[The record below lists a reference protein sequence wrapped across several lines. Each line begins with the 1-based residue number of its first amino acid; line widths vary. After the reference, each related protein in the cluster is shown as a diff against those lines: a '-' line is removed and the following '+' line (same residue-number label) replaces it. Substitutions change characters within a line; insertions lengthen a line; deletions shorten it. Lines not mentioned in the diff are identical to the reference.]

1 MLQLILHIYVFLAW
15 TGSWSSHSGF
25 GAFFFCCLWLT
36 TLGLGLFS
44 AFIAPSFL
52 TVIISLIVRACFGKN
67 AGRTALNIVDI
78 IDVAVNGVTFM
89 IPILAVAGIALFSY
103 FGSGWEELHGFFP
116 SLFPAGGYFFS
127 DAPVPFYAYVVIGYL
142 AWTYYSV
149 LDRFEVTDGIK
160 ANMPVVKEKSVKLL
174 SHSGQWIGENWE
186 KYAPIVRDRSITIS
200 AQILKQ
206 AQAFGR
212 LSVEISRHFAMRLG
226 LLAMSGGTGKIK
238 GNKST
243 GDNILS
249 SIRNRISEH
258 RGELKFLWR
267 ESRYFTLSL
276 GVTVVL
282 VILILILI

>member
-1 MLQLILHIYVFLAW
+1 MFLAW

-25 GAFFFCCLWLT
+25 GAFFFCCLWLL

-52 TVIISLIVRACFGKN
+52 TVIIS
-67 AGRTALNIVDI
+67 
-78 IDVAVNGVTFM
+78 
-89 IPILAVAGIALFSY
+89 
-103 FGSGWEELHGFFP
+103 
-116 SLFPAGGYFFS
+116 
-127 DAPVPFYAYVVIGYL
+127 
-142 AWTYYSV
+142 
-149 LDRFEVTDGIK
+149 
-160 ANMPVVKEKSVKLL
+160 
-174 SHSGQWIGENWE
+174 
-186 KYAPIVRDRSITIS
+186 

-206 AQAFGR
+206 AKAFGR

-243 GDNILS
+243 GDKILS

-258 RGELKFLWR
+258 RDELKFLWR